1 MTDPQTLL
9 DQAKCYM
16 CLGVTL
22 AEALELA
29 LLAQIVSGG
38 SSASIA
44 QVISTTAADPNA
56 AGIVPSDP
64 TKGAIFYQDTNI
76 TLFNEWRWSV
86 QAQTW
91 KQTIAP

>member
-29 LLAQIVSGG
+29 LLDQISSGG
-38 SSASIA
+38 AAVST
-44 QVISTTAADPNA
+44 QVTSGHGPPTSTPITNEAIYFDKDT
-56 AGIVPSDP
+56 GIQYNWYD
-64 TKGAIFYQDTNI
+64 GA
-76 TLFNEWRWSV
+76 WH
-86 QAQTW
+86 
-91 KQTIAP
+91 